1 MRCPKCGKE
10 YMEGLNY
17 CIYCDGAAQEAENPR
32 EETPE
37 SGEFKEKLE
46 QQTKRAEQEKAKQ
59 AENLKTTINTYVESI
74 KKHKVLA
81 ASVSG
86 LILVVLTV
94 FLCFQFVPFFRV
106 PYLNMC
112 GNKALSQDLEK
123 ARGYFS
129 ESRLMKDNCG
139 ANVGLVRYYMEKEYY
154 DKAFLLFET
163 TKIRFG
169 EDEEIQKLIQDYAPK
184 APKVNL
190 ESGTYEKVQRV
201 HWEKGD
207 FQNEEAVVYY
217 SLNGGEKQEYVQG
230 EELVLNQ
237 KREYKLETWTENPYL
252 RVEGEHQSYTYIMN
266 IPIPQTVTA
275 NLPEGVYTTDQ
286 SVELCS
292 PDGYDVFYT
301 TDGKDPNEK
310 AQKYR
315 QPISLSDGT
324 TLLKAVA
331 IDEDGVA
338 GEIFTAKYVLELPV
352 PEMVSVSLPGGVYHQ
367 LQTVELSASGENK
380 IYYTLDGGHPS
391 VTSANTFLYEG
402 PISLDFGKTTLV
414 AVAVN
419 EYGKESNE
427 VSAVYHISYVK
438 YGPGYSNFLS
448 TAVGEFTSGGENI
461 FLYSKDMKEK
471 EVFAENASTNLLRSD
486 EEYLYF
492 IEQSDGSIHRIC
504 LDERRQNEQIS
515 QAKARSIEILP
526 DNIYFVG
533 KDDSFLYR
541 INKDGG
547 DLTLVYKE
555 PVDYIQRVGDS
566 LYFSSG
572 TIKHIDGNGGAVEEM
587 ENSPATVEYFS
598 LDEDGTLFYVL
609 DGKLYNRKG
618 SQELIL
624 LEEKESS
631 WETQASLFNEG
642 ERHHVSEK
650 IDAATMMVCNRSL
663 YVRVTRISNV
673 DYYSAWTQSVT
684 DSDAQV
690 ECTWYKIGLDD
701 NQITQLNNKSDF
713 LHATDRFLVD
723 NSGNITE
730 VIH

>member
-17 CIYCDGAAQEAENPR
+17 CIYCDGAAQETEVPR

-37 SGEFKEKLE
+37 PGEFKEKLE

-94 FLCFQFVPFFRV
+94 VLCFQFVPFFRV

-123 ARGYFS
+123 ARGYFA

-367 LQTVELSASGENK
+367 LQTVELSVPGENK

-391 VTSANTFLYEG
+391 VLSPNTFLYEG

-427 VSAVYHISYVK
+427 VSAVYRISYVK
-438 YGPGYSNFLS
+438 YGSDTDFLS
-448 TAVGEFTSGGENI
+448 TEVGEFESRGENI
-461 FLYSKDMKEK
+461 FLYSKDMREK
-471 EVFAENASTNLLRSD
+471 EVFADNVSARYLRSD

-492 IEQSDGSIHRIC
+492 IERSDNSIHRIR
-504 LDERRQNEQIS
+504 LEERGQNEQIS
-515 QAKARSIEILP
+515 QAKAIRIESLP

-533 KDDSFLYR
+533 EGDRFLYR
-541 INKDGG
+541 IDKDGG
-547 DLTLVYKE
+547 DLALVYKE

-572 TIKHIDGNGGAVEEM
+572 TIKHIDGKGEAVQEM
-587 ENSPATVEYFS
+587 ENSPAKVGAFC

-631 WETQASLFNEG
+631 WETEASLFNEG
-642 ERHHVSEK
+642 ERHHVEEV
-650 IDAATMMVCNRSL
+650 IGTPMVCNRSM
-663 YVRVTRISNV
+663 YVKVDRISTV
-673 DYYSAWTQSVT
+673 DYISAWTKSAT
-684 DSDAQV
+684 SSDGQV
-690 ECTWYKIGLDD
+690 ETLWYRIGLDD
-701 NQITQLNNKSDF
+701 NQITRLEIKSAF
-713 LHATDRFLVD
+713 LHTTDRFLVD
-723 NSGNITE
+723 NEGNITE